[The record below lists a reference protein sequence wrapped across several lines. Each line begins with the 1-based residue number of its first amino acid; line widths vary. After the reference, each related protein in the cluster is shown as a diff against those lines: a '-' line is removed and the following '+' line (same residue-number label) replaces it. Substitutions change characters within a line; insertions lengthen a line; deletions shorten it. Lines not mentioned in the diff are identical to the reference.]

1 MPSPSSKSKTKKARF
16 SRLVRTSSGKTHFEG
31 EKRPKYTSDKK
42 ITDDYNYGLAE
53 KEEKDKLP
61 KSYDRSKTVE
71 QRQKE
76 FNDEREVLDELTRT
90 KKISQINSMMLT
102 KYANENLG
110 YVPPVKQR
118 RSKSATRGGR
128 KTKSRRTKKVHRK

>member
-1 MPSPSSKSKTKKARF
+1 MPSPSSKTKKNTRF
-16 SRLVRTSSGKTHFEG
+16 SRLIRTSSGKIHFEG

-42 ITDDYNYGLAE
+42 ITDDYNDVLE
-53 KEEKDKLP
+53 ENEEKDKLP

-90 KKISQINSMMLT
+90 KKISKINSMMLT

-128 KTKSRRTKKVHRK
+128 KMKSRRTKKVNRK